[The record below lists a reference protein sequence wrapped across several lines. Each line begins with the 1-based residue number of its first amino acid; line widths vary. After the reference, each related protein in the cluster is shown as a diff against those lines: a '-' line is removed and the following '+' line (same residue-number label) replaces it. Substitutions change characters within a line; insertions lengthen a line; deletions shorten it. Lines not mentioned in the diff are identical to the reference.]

1 MTDFALIDLGNGGNI
16 IGTASALAGAH
27 PPTPFG
33 NRRWIV
39 NNPPTPDIN
48 HMAVVAYPIAS
59 DATQVP
65 YNIVPFARDLSQ
77 DNTLEITRR
86 RAEALHAAGQE
97 LKALLLLKTIG
108 E

>member
-16 IGTASALAGAH
+16 IGSASTVAGAR

-33 NRRWIV
+33 SRRWIV
-39 NNPPTPDIN
+39 NSPPVTDIN

-59 DATQVP
+59 DAVQVP
-65 YNIVPFARDLSQ
+65 YNIVPFARDLSR
-77 DNTLEITRR
+77 DNTRAITQR
-86 RAEALHAAGQE
+86 RAEALLAAGEE